1 MPNYQ
6 NGKIYTIRS
15 HQTDKVY
22 VGSTTQ
28 ALSVRMGGHRADFKS
43 YNKGVGNYVTSFELL
58 KYDDAYIELIEL
70 YPCNSKVELDRGEGV
85 YIRQMDC
92 VNKRIAG
99 RTSVEYYQ
107 DNKEQIKEY
116 RAEYYQD
123 NKEAFREYYQDNK
136 EKLTEQQKQYYQDN
150 KEKVNEYNK
159 QYKQDNKEKLKEY
172 YKQYNQKNKEK
183 IAERQYKKFTCPC
196 GGKYTHK
203 NKSIHLHTKKHQ
215 KYINK

>member
-107 DNKEQIKEY
+107 DNKEQLKEY
-116 RAEYYQD
+116 YQQNKEQISDRHKQYYQD
-123 NKEAFREYYQDNK
+123 NREQISDRHKQYYQDNR
-136 EKLTEQQKQYYQDN
+136 EQINDRQKQYYQDN
-150 KEKVNEYNK
+150 REQIKEQRN
-159 QYKQDNKEKLKEY
+159 
-172 YKQYNQKNKEK
+172 
-183 IAERQYKKFTCPC
+183 KKFDCEC

-203 NKSIHLHTKKHQ
+203 HKSQHLRTKKHQ
-215 KYINK
+215 KYLNNK